1 MMFIPAT
8 LSAASSDGDIQC
20 RDDNNKVNGVRLPEK
35 SRSTAHTHAS
45 ASLAFAKYLR
55 ALVDFRFLARPATA
69 EPPTTF
75 TMVKISLPGPSNPA
89 RNVLT
94 GYLGSCYSQP
104 EKGPWLYLHCTSS
117 TLRREC
123 ANIREIF
130 NRILTQSARRPTPVR
145 ISIRTPASIPNA
157 PTDLDAL

>member
-1 MMFIPAT
+1 MKIYNAEIT
-8 LSAASSDGDIQC
+8 IKSEWCSAAESMFTESAGYADS
-20 RDDNNKVNGVRLPEK
+20 VP
-35 SRSTAHTHAS
+35 STAHTHAS

-75 TMVKISLPGPSNPA
+75 KMVKISLPGPSNPA

-145 ISIRTPASIPNA
+145 ISIRTPA
-157 PTDLDAL
+157 

>member
-1 MMFIPAT
+1 MNICNAERMMKSEWC
-8 LSAASSDGDIQC
+8 SAAESMNVHCSQSMVAG
-20 RDDNNKVNGVRLPEK
+20 KAEAP
-35 SRSTAHTHAS
+35 HTHT
-45 ASLAFAKYLR
+45 LAQAWRSRNTFERLSTSISRTPSDSRTANHIQNGKNQP
-55 ALVDFRFLARPATA
+55 ARTQQ
-69 EPPTTF
+69 
-75 TMVKISLPGPSNPA
+75 PA

-117 TLRREC
+117 ILRREC
-123 ANIREIF
+123 ANIRENF
-130 NRILTQSARRPTPVR
+130 NRILTQSAPRPTPVR